1 MNNLVINNGASTPV
15 AKTFEAQIS
24 QNGETEAARWFERT
38 AGVYAGFL
46 KYSLLV
52 RRGNGTNG
60 STKVVGTLQLPKM
73 QTVNGVTSVQH
84 TSLAKIEFTIP
95 DTATLD
101 DRKDLLAFL
110 KNSLSATD
118 IADAVLQ
125 LKPVS

>member
-1 MNNLVINNGASTPV
+1 MNNLIIKNGATTPV
-15 AKTFEAQIS
+15 DKTFEAQIS

-38 AGVYAGFL
+38 AGVYTGFL

-60 STKVVGTLQLPKM
+60 STKVVINLQQPKLNM
-73 QTVNGVTSVQH
+73 DSVLKH
-84 TSLAKIEFTIP
+84 TSLAKVEFTIP

-101 DRKDLLAFL
+101 ERRDLLAFV
-110 KNSLSATD
+110 KNALSTPD
-118 IADAVLQ
+118 FVSAVHD

>member
-1 MNNLVINNGASTPV
+1 MNNLIIKNGATTPV
-15 AKTFEAQIS
+15 DKTFEAQIS

-52 RRGNGTNG
+52 RRGNGTNR
-60 STKVVGTLQLPKM
+60 STKVVINLQQPKLD
-73 QTVNGVTSVQH
+73 VDGVLKH
-84 TSLAKIEFTIP
+84 TSLAKVEFTIP

-101 DRKDLLAFL
+101 ERKDLLAFV
-110 KNSLSATD
+110 KNALSATD
-118 IADAVLQ
+118 FVSAVHD